1 MNVTSDRKTLVV
13 FDPPRKGTRTEAE
26 IEGVQW
32 WLRKSQGG
40 AEGGTSV
47 LVFGII
53 RSQEKQ
59 QSKEVTWWSE
69 LTAAAAVEVDTSLRT
84 KCSYWKQDAERKEY
98 GLGLFHLIKF
108 IS

>member
-69 LTAAAAVEVDTSLRT
+69 LTAAAAVEVSGWG
-84 KCSYWKQDAERKEY
+84 CSGSSPVFFFFDCFDRNSWKSDV
-98 GLGLFHLIKF
+98 LGVDV
-108 IS
+108 